1 MQALIVSDHEPI
13 SGQVRQALLPAGYE
27 VQVASLDRVPGALA
41 RDVSLLVVVL
51 SPDPER
57 ALKDLGELRGQTQA
71 RVLAIGPTY
80 DPKLMLRALRAGADD
95 FLDELEISSE
105 LEAALSR
112 RRRAE
117 QPAQPTADLGK
128 VTAVLGSSGGCGAST
143 VAANVAT
150 VLARQH
156 KRAGL
161 IDLKLEA
168 GDLAALLD
176 LKPNHTLADLCQ
188 SGARMDRVMLERSF
202 VQHSSGVHLLAPP
215 RSFADIAS
223 VTPDGVRRTLGLARS
238 LFPYVVVDLD
248 HPSRPEQLQ
257 ALQMAEVVVVVLRL
271 DFTSLRNTRRALDYL
286 EQLGITADR
295 IQLVVNRYG
304 QAKEIPYAKAE
315 EALGRKIPHYVPDD
329 PRTVNRANNS
339 GVPVVLESP
348 SAKVSRTITALAAS
362 VNGRHKGSHP

>member
-27 VQVASLDRVPGALA
+27 VRVTSLDHAPGTTA
-41 RDVSLLVVVL
+41 RDVDLLVVVL

-57 ALKDLGELRGQTQA
+57 ALKDLGELRAQTQA
-71 RVLAIGPTY
+71 RVLAVGPTY
-80 DPKLMLRALRAGADD
+80 DPKLMLRALRAGADN

-105 LEAALSR
+105 VELALAR
-112 RRRAE
+112 RRTTEQAA
-117 QPAQPTADLGK
+117 QPAADLGK
-128 VTAVLGSSGGCGAST
+128 VIAVLGSSGGSGAST

-150 VLARQH
+150 VLAREH
-156 KRAGL
+156 KRSAL

-188 SGARMDRVMLERSF
+188 NAARMDRVMLERSL
-202 VQHSSGVHLLAPP
+202 VAHSSGVHLLAPP
-215 RSFADIAS
+215 RSFADIAY
-223 VTPDGVRRTLGLARS
+223 VTSDGVRRALGLARA

-248 HPSRPEQLQ
+248 HPSRPEQAQ
-257 ALQMAEVVVVVLRL
+257 ALQIADVVVVVLRL

-286 EQLGITADR
+286 EQMGVTADR
-295 IQLVVNRYG
+295 VQLVVNRYG

-329 PRTVNRANNS
+329 PKTVNRANNS

-362 VNGRHKGSHP
+362 VNGRHKAHG